1 MIPFLTALHILFS
14 LAVIAAVLL
23 QSGRSAGFSGAI
35 GGGAEQVFGKRKGLD
50 EILSRWTVVFVVG
63 FMLTALVLTVLRS

>member
-1 MIPFLTALHILFS
+1 MIPFLTVLHVLFS

-35 GGGAEQVFGKRKGLD
+35 GGGAEQVFGKRKGID
-50 EILSRWTVVFVVG
+50 EILQRWTVVFVVG

>member
-1 MIPFLTALHILFS
+1 MIPFLTVLHILFS
-14 LAVIAAVLL
+14 LAVIASVLL

-35 GGGAEQVFGKRKGLD
+35 GGGAEQVFGKRKGID

-63 FMLTALVLTVLRS
+63 FMLTAVVLTVLRS